1 MGTRGFRW
9 AIGLF
14 GIVFGAIAVAIQIRH
29 GANSDRALI
38 DFAVGETY
46 VLGGLYAWGRQPANR
61 TWKLMTGTGLAWF
74 IGDYAAS
81 GAPVIEQLAILFADT
96 DAILLV
102 ALILAYP
109 EGRVEAAFDRAV
121 IVINAVGL
129 TATNALFL
137 ATGVSTPNLVLGLA
151 VTSAV
156 SVRVPLRWL
165 RAPRAR
171 RRILGPPLLAV
182 SITLFAIG
190 VAIVVRLLGISEDA
204 VSAILSAR
212 DIGVLAIPI
221 GFVVGSFQLV
231 EDELVSSRAR
241 IVTAADAERRRIERD
256 LHDGAQQRFV
266 ALSIALRVL
275 RTRLGPHVQPDV
287 ASALDAAS
295 DELKAGIEELR
306 ELAQGIH
313 PAVLTDEG
321 LAGAIPALA
330 ERSAIPTRVA
340 AVPDVRL
347 PAPVEAA
354 AYFVVSE
361 ALTNASKHS
370 RATEAS
376 VTAWL
381 SDDRLRLNIADNGV
395 GGADSSTGS
404 GLVGLVDRVAAIGGQ
419 LLVVS
424 PPGGGTEISAV
435 IPLAIDRDLAASG

>member
-1 MGTRGFRW
+1 METRGLRW
-9 AIGLF
+9 AIGLLA
-14 GIVFGAIAVAIQIRH
+14 IVFGAVAVAIQIRH
-29 GANSDRALI
+29 GSNSDRALI

-46 VLGGLYAWGRQPANR
+46 ALGGLYAWGRQPANR

-81 GAPVIEQLAILFADT
+81 GVPVIQELAILLADT

-102 ALILAYP
+102 ALVLAYP
-109 EGRVEAAFDRAV
+109 EGRVDAAFDRAV
-121 IVINAVGL
+121 LVVNAVGL
-129 TATNALFL
+129 TATNALYL
-137 ATGVSTPNLVLGLA
+137 VTGASTPNLILGLA
-151 VTSAV
+151 VTCAV
-156 SVRVPLRWL
+156 GVRVPLRWL

-182 SITLFAIG
+182 SITLIAIG
-190 VAIVVRLLGISEDA
+190 VAIVVRLLGISEVA
-204 VSAILSAR
+204 ASAILSAR

-231 EDELVSSRAR
+231 EDELLSSRAR

-275 RTRLGPHVQPDV
+275 RTRLGPDARADV
-287 ASALDAAS
+287 TSALDAAS

-306 ELAQGIH
+306 ELARGIH

-330 ERSAIPTRVA
+330 ERSGIPTRVL
-340 AVPDVRL
+340 AVPDKRL
-347 PAPVEAA
+347 PPPVEAT

-361 ALTNASKHS
+361 ALTNAAKYSG
-370 RATEAS
+370 ATHAS
-376 VTAWL
+376 VSARL
-381 SDDRLRLNIADNGV
+381 GNDMLRVKVADDGV
-395 GGADSSTGS
+395 GGADSTNGTG
-404 GLVGLVDRVAAIGGQ
+404 LLGLVDRVAAVGGR
-419 LLVVS
+419 LDVVS
-424 PPGGGTEISAV
+424 PAGGGTEVSAL
-435 IPLAIDRDLAASG
+435 IPIASDGALAGNG